1 LIRIQAAEDGDDATG
16 RVSLKLSAGWATVA
30 EAPTKAAIQD
40 ALRRADEALRQ
51 AKREGRNRT
60 RPAAN

>member
-1 LIRIQAAEDGDDATG
+1 M
-16 RVSLKLSAGWATVA
+16 SLKLSAGWATVGQSPGKSA
-30 EAPTKAAIQD
+30 VNE

-60 RPAAN
+60 RPTAS